1 MPDQIIEIPPNSEVV
16 ISITI
21 TPCKCDKS
29 VEVSTETETT
39 IPIKEVPSNPVIEPE
54 PITVSEPIPAIELP
68 IEQPITPVVDNP
80 SVPDVEPAVS
90 PTVETPTPEVV
101 PTTEPIQP
109 TPETTPVVEI
119 PTTSPVTLPVEVPNP
134 EVLPI
139 APILVIDNPIPVPI
153 PVPPS
158 PEVRNCKLA
167 SNLTLA
173 EFTKQLFVATKDLFY
188 PSESDFPIEVLSK
201 GLSTKIPPIKGIEVR
216 NLDRVFPEFLRQ
228 PDPDDQQSDN
238 LERASIADRW
248 QALYELIKGNSVTTV
263 WHYPVKQKR
272 YTHEELVVM
281 LHPQGTVG
289 LRIRLVET

>member
-29 VEVSTETETT
+29 VEVPTETETT
-39 IPIKEVPSNPVIEPE
+39 IPIEEVPSNPEVAPVVELETIPVIEI
-54 PITVSEPIPAIELP
+54 PIA
-68 IEQPITPVVDNP
+68 PVVDSP

-90 PTVETPTPEVV
+90 PTVETPTPEVI
-101 PTTEPIQP
+101 PTNEPIQP
-109 TPETTPVVEI
+109 TPEVQPEVKPTPVEI
-119 PTTSPVTLPVEVPNP
+119 PTTSPVTLPIEMLNP

-139 APILVIDNPIPVPI
+139 APILVVDTAIPVL
-153 PVPPS
+153 VPS

-272 YTHEELVVM
+272 YTHEQLVVM

>member
-1 MPDQIIEIPPNSEVV
+1 MPEQIIEIPQNAEVV

-21 TPCKCDKS
+21 NPCKCDKS
-29 VEVSTETETT
+29 VEVPTETETT
-39 IPIKEVPSNPVIEPE
+39 IPIEEIPSNPVIEPE
-54 PITVSEPIPAIELP
+54 PTTVIETL
-68 IEQPITPVVDNP
+68 IEQPIAPVVDSP
-80 SVPDVEPAVS
+80 SVPKVEPAAS
-90 PTVETPTPEVV
+90 PTVDTPTPEVV

-109 TPETTPVVEI
+109 TPEVQPEVKPTPVEI
-119 PTTSPVTLPVEVPNP
+119 PTTSPVTLPIEVPNP

-139 APILVIDNPIPVPI
+139 APILVIDNPIVP
-153 PVPPS
+153 S
-158 PEVRNCKLA
+158 NPEVHNCKLA

-173 EFTKQLFVATKDLFY
+173 EFTKQLFAATKDLLY

-216 NLDRVFPEFLRQ
+216 NLERVFPEFLRQ
-228 PDPDDQQSDN
+228 ADPDDQQSGN
-238 LERASIADRW
+238 VERASIAARW

-263 WHYPVKQKR
+263 WHYPVKSKR